1 MLFHDKTLDDARDRT
16 AAGGMPRSL
25 ALGLILIVLGT
36 GVAYYWNQFA
46 VSVGKGKKGKAA
58 TAAPAAPPAAPGQ
71 PRPTDH

>member
-1 MLFHDKTLDDARDRT
+1 MLFLDKTLDGARDRT
-16 AAGGMPRSL
+16 AAGRMPRSL

-46 VSVGKGKKGKAA
+46 VSVGKGKKGKVAGE
-58 TAAPAAPPAAPGQ
+58 APAGAPAVPGE